1 MIEVGKYSIVSLQE
15 AVESAK
21 EMLRLQDTTEFDGFL
36 LRKADEAMRHIGDDT
51 TYAKRAC
58 TLDIIDGRAKLPM
71 GFIRLL
77 GARMSDSNGN
87 CLEQPYL
94 DLPYLTD
101 CGCENIASINNGFN
115 NPFQIQEG
123 YIVFHA
129 PSDLETQTIRIAYIS
144 RSVDDDGLML
154 MSERHE
160 RAIEAYLCYQF
171 TLSFFENYPVNIRQ
185 EYKNAWK
192 NQKQHLKGMSQ
203 RERFEENKR
212 EIAAILNAWITSDRN
227 DR

>member
-1 MIEVGKYSIVSLQE
+1 MIEVGKYSIISLQE

-21 EMLRLQDTTEFDGFL
+21 EMLRIQDTTEFDGFL

-58 TLDIIDGRAKLPM
+58 TLDIVDGRSKLPM

-87 CLEQPYL
+87 CFDQPYL
-94 DLPYLTD
+94 DLPFLTD
-101 CGCENIASINNGFN
+101 CGCESPVNSNNGFN
-115 NPFQIQEG
+115 NPFQIQAG
-123 YIVFHA
+123 YMVFHD
-129 PSDLETQTIRIAYIS
+129 PSELETTKVRVAYIS
-144 RSVDDDGLML
+144 RNVDDDGLML

-185 EYKNAWK
+185 DYQRTWK
-192 NQKQHLKGMSQ
+192 NQKQKLKGMGQ

>member
-87 CLEQPYL
+87 CFEQPYL

-101 CGCENIASINNGFN
+101 CGCENMQASITDS
-115 NPFQIQEG
+115 ITHSK
-123 YIVFHA
+123 YKRDI
-129 PSDLETQTIRIAYIS
+129 SSSTRLQTLKRKQYVS
-144 RSVDDDGLML
+144 HTSQG
-154 MSERHE
+154 
-160 RAIEAYLCYQF
+160 
-171 TLSFFENYPVNIRQ
+171 
-185 EYKNAWK
+185 AWTMT
-192 NQKQHLKGMSQ
+192 G
-203 RERFEENKR
+203 
-212 EIAAILNAWITSDRN
+212 
-227 DR
+227 

>member
-1 MIEVGKYSIVSLQE
+1 MIEVGKYSIISLQE

-21 EMLRLQDTTEFDGFL
+21 EMLRIQDTTEFDGFL

-87 CLEQPYL
+87 CFEQPYL

-101 CGCENIASINNGFN
+101 CGCETIANINNGFD
-115 NPFQIQEG
+115 NPFQIQGG

-129 PSDLETQTIRIAYIS
+129 PSDLETDTIRIAYIS

-185 EYKNAWK
+185 EYKNTWK

-212 EIAAILNAWITSDRN
+212 EIAAILNAWIISDRN

>member
-15 AVESAK
+15 AIESAK
-21 EMLRLQDTTEFDGFL
+21 EMLRLQDTTEFDGFF

-51 TYAKRAC
+51 TYVKRAC
-58 TLDIIDGRAKLPM
+58 TLDIVDGRAKLPM

-87 CLEQPYL
+87 CFEQPYL
-94 DLPYLTD
+94 DLAYLTD
-101 CGCENIASINNGFN
+101 CGCENVASINNGYD
-115 NPFQIQEG
+115 NPFQIQDG

-129 PSDLETQTIRIAYIS
+129 PSDLETDTVRIAYVS

-160 RAIEAYLCYQF
+160 RAVEAYLCYHF
-171 TLSFFENYPVNIRQ
+171 TLSFFERYPVNIRQ
-185 EYKNAWK
+185 EYKNIWK

-212 EIAAILNAWITSDRN
+212 EIAAILNAWIISDRN